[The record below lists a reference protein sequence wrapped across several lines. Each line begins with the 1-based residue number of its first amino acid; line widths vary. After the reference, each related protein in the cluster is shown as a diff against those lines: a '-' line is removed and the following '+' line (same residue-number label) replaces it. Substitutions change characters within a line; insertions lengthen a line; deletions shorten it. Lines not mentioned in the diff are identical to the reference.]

1 MKTHLTVVSYTRDFQ
16 TLFET
21 IADVIELRE
30 QPHDQKVP
38 RRPPT
43 SHALV
48 ERCQYWQN
56 LPNIALNVGR
66 PIDLLDLVGHGS
78 SEEFEL
84 GDDTFLVSA
93 VEPPGVIAILK
104 RLKPHLAPD
113 AQIRLLGC
121 GTGVGESGLKMLKNV
136 SRALEREVFGTTVEL
151 LSTDFVPGGLS
162 EEFTS
167 AWLYSSRND
176 VPTAAGSRD
185 DTSSLVPEQPGP
197 WTRRLPGF
205 EVMGR
210 GEPLCGAG
218 FSLRVQGKPVT
229 VSADRRW
236 VFIKD
241 EREQAP
247 LMLRWP
253 KVEPAP
259 ALEQLLS
266 TLR

>member
-1 MKTHLTVVSYTRDFQ
+1 MQTHLTVVSYTRDFQ
-16 TLFET
+16 RLFEDIDDAIHT
-21 IADVIELRE
+21 GDDAQE
-30 QPHDQKVP
+30 QKT
-38 RRPPT
+38 RFT
-43 SHALV
+43 SRWHSKV

-56 LPNIALNVGR
+56 LPNIALNVNR

-78 SEEFEL
+78 SEAFEL
-84 GDDTFLVSA
+84 GDDTFLMSA
-93 VEPPGVIAILK
+93 VESPEVIAILLRVK
-104 RLKPHLAPD
+104 QYLSPD
-113 AQIRLLGC
+113 AQVRLLGC
-121 GTGVGESGLKMLKNV
+121 GTGVGESGLKMLKSV

-151 LSTDFVPGGLS
+151 FSADFGPRGLS

-167 AWLYSSRND
+167 EWLYSSRND
-176 VPTAAGSRD
+176 APSAARSRD
-185 DTSSLVPEQPGP
+185 SSPQVPEQSQS
-197 WTRRLPGF
+197 WAQRLPGF

-236 VFIKD
+236 VVIKD